1 MKWIDKNVD
10 LGLLILRIGV
20 GGLMFLHGFHK
31 IFNGIG
37 MIEGQVTGM
46 GLPAFFAYGVYIGEV
61 VAPLLILLGLGT
73 RAASAILAVNCVVA
87 MLMVHTKDIFS
98 LTPQGG
104 WGVELLGLYL
114 FGAIALMCTGGGKYA
129 VSHKRIWD

>member
-1 MKWIDKNVD
+1 MKWIAKNVD
-10 LGLLILRIGV
+10 LGILILRIGI

-37 MIEGQVTGM
+37 MIEGQITDM
-46 GLPAFFAYGVYIGEV
+46 GLPVFFAYGVYVGEV
-61 VAPLLILLGLGT
+61 VAPLLILLGVAT
-73 RAASAILAVNCVVA
+73 RAASAILAVNCIVA
-87 MLMVHTKDIFS
+87 MLMVHAQDIFS

-114 FGAIALMCTGGGKYA
+114 FGSIALMCTGGGRYA
-129 VSHKRIWD
+129 LSHKHIWD